1 MRASLDTQ
9 LDKVNTFNCVKLSS
23 WKTGS
28 IGTSFNFNCWVT
40 DTDNPNALVT
50 VGMVGELV
58 VQGPGLM
65 RGYLNDQEKTAA
77 AFIVDPP
84 WLLRGA
90 PGHPGRRG
98 RVYRTGDLVRRN
110 ADGSLTYVGR
120 KDTQVELRGQRVE
133 LGDVEH
139 HVLQGLDAP
148 DFPDAQVVAEV
159 ITPQDTGASM
169 LVAFI
174 RFGKDNSKPQ
184 DELLPMD
191 QSLVTGLER
200 RLAEALPRHMIPAV
214 FLAVRSIPLTMN
226 GKLDRKKLRDLV
238 RLLKPEQLSTSGS
251 SISVGRQRQ
260 PETLVERQLQKLWG
274 TILGIEA
281 YIGAEDNFLQIG
293 GDSIAAMRLVSAA
306 REQGLSFTVSEIFR
320 KPRLCDLAVVARPVG
335 KTLNAVVER
344 FSLLE
349 HKLRHG
355 SFIQEEIPLHLCAP
369 MTVSDCFPVTSWQA
383 TCIKLATMLP
393 PRQWNHFTIDLPAFY
408 TRAKAVR
415 LCEYLWDSMDILRMV
430 FIQHGGVYFQV
441 LTNDLRP
448 TVLHFSTIEKIKDLT
463 SRICEDD
470 LQYPGTLGTPFTR
483 FNILSGPRD
492 DLRLVLRM
500 SHAQYDSTTLLN
512 MMRLLG
518 TFSAN
523 GPTPRSGS
531 FPGFLQHMQRM
542 NVHVDPTGLPSFV
555 PLASLSSK

>member
-1 MRASLDTQ
+1 MRAVLDTQ

-28 IGTSFNFNCWVT
+28 IGTSFNSNCWVT
-40 DTDNPNALVT
+40 DTDNPNALVP

-393 PRQWNHFTIDLPAFY
+393 PDNGTISQLTSPP
-408 TRAKAVR
+408 
-415 LCEYLWDSMDILRMV
+415 S
-430 FIQHGGVYFQV
+430 IQELKQSGFASIYGTAWTSFEWYSY
-441 LTNDLRP
+441 
-448 TVLHFSTIEKIKDLT
+448 STGIKDLT

-555 PLASLSSK
+555 PLACLSSK